1 MSSQKKTARLIS
13 DLQRQLFENEGKGWF
28 RIISGSMRPLIEVH
42 DRILAEYVDFVRMDS
57 FLKYFS
63 ESDREDIIEYL
74 FKNSHYSSST
84 VVVHNMPDE
93 GDTPFLEIAITEE
106 VPLITGNI
114 KHYPK
119 QLRKGCI
126 VLSPSQF
133 LKKYFQ

>member
-1 MSSQKKTARLIS
+1 MKIVLDTNVLIS
-13 DLQRQLFENEGKGWF
+13 GMLNPSGPPGRIVDLLRTDILQLA
-28 RIISGSMRPLIEVH
+28 VD
-42 DRILAEYVDFVRMDS
+42 DRILAEYVDVIRRDY
-57 FLKYFS
+57 FLKYCS
-63 ESDREDIIEYL
+63 ESDRENIIDYL
-74 FKNSHYSSST
+74 SKNSHYSSST

-106 VPLITGNI
+106 VPLITGNS

>member
-1 MSSQKKTARLIS
+1 MKIVLDTNALIS
-13 DLQRQLFENEGKGWF
+13 GMLNPSGPPGRIVDLLRTDILQLA
-28 RIISGSMRPLIEVH
+28 VD
-42 DRILAEYVDFVRMDS
+42 DRILAEYVDVMRRDY

-74 FKNSHYSSST
+74 SKNSHYSSST

-119 QLRKGCI
+119 QLRKGGI